1 MIKLHLPKENFIRDH
16 GNEIWINADYIV
28 AIFISESSDDHGHT
42 CIPLLAM
49 KGKAITV
56 EESPEEIVRLIEQER
71 FVNSLR

>member
-1 MIKLHLPKENFIRDH
+1 MIKLHLPKENYRRNQ

-28 AIFISESSDDHGHT
+28 SVFISESGDDHGHT
-42 CIPLLAM
+42 CIPLLGV

-56 EESPEEIVRLIEQER
+56 EESPEEVIRLIEQER